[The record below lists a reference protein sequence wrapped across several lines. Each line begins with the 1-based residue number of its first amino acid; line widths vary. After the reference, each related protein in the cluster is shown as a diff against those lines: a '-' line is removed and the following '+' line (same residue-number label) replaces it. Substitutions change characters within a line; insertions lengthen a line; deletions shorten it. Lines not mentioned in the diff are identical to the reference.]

1 MTGLNELTAT
11 EAARRIHDGEATCE
25 AVVTDCILR
34 IEARE
39 PDVRAWEYLDPEY
52 ALDQARAIDAG
63 PRRGPLHG
71 VPVGIKDIYDTVD
84 MPTTHGSPI
93 YRGNRPAMDAAAVA
107 MLRAA
112 GALILGKTVSTEFA
126 ASNPSK
132 TRNPHNIEHTPA
144 GSSSGSAAA
153 VADMMVPAALG
164 SQTAGSVIRPAAFC
178 GTVGYK
184 ATFGILNRRGLAAQA
199 ESLDTIGCMT
209 RCVDDL
215 ALLTAVLTCRTPP
228 PPGQMPDRK
237 PRIGLC
243 RTHLWRDLDPAAV
256 EATEDAA
263 ARLAAAGAEV
273 RECALPAH
281 FADITEVQWSVLAV
295 EASRAYAHEWNNH
308 REALSAKMRAVF
320 EQGWSTP
327 DEDYVAALAFGE
339 RCRAEFASI
348 IEGHDLLLAPSAQG
362 EAPHG
367 LDWTGDVRF
376 QTMWSFLRVP
386 AITLP
391 THTGPNNMPVGNLL
405 VGPAHGDR
413 ALFDNARWAE
423 SVLMQDGVPLPTAPP
438 R

>member
-1 MTGLNELTAT
+1 MAGLNELTAS
-11 EAARRIHDGEATCE
+11 EVARRIDAGETTCE
-25 AVVTDCILR
+25 AVVADCILR
-34 IEARE
+34 VEARE

-71 VPVGIKDIYDTVD
+71 VPVGVKDIYDTVD

-93 YRGNRPAMDAAAVA
+93 YRGNRPAMDASAVA

-132 TRNPHNIEHTPA
+132 TRNPHDIERTPA

-199 ESLDTIGCMT
+199 ESLDTIGYMT

-215 ALLTAVLTCRTPP
+215 ALLTAVLTCRMPP
-228 PPGQMPDRK
+228 RPGRMPDRA

-263 ARLAAAGAEV
+263 ARLAQAGAEV
-273 RECALPAH
+273 REIALPAR
-281 FADITEVQWSVLAV
+281 FAEITGMQWRVLAV
-295 EASRAYAHEWNNH
+295 EAARAYAHEWFNH
-308 REALSAKMRAVF
+308 RAALSEKIRAVF

-348 IEGHDLLLAPSAQG
+348 IEAHDLLLTPSAGG
-362 EAPHG
+362 EAPRG

-386 AITLP
+386 VVTLP
-391 THTGPNNMPVGNLL
+391 THTGPDLMPVGNLL

-413 ALFDNARWAE
+413 ALFDNARWVE
-423 SVLMQDGVPLPTAPP
+423 SVLIEDGPRRPAAPP
-438 R
+438 

>member
-1 MTGLNELTAT
+1 MAGLNELTAT
-11 EAARRIHDGEATCE
+11 EAARRIAAGETSCE
-25 AVVTDCILR
+25 AVVSECILR

-52 ALDQARAIDAG
+52 ALNQARAIDAG
-63 PRRGPLHG
+63 PNRGPLHG
-71 VPVGIKDIYDTVD
+71 VPIGIKDIFDTAD
-84 MPTTHGSPI
+84 MPTTFGSPI
-93 YRGNRPAMDAAAVA
+93 YAGNRPAADAATVA

-112 GALILGKTVSTEFA
+112 GALILGKTVTTEFA

-132 TRNPHNIEHTPA
+132 TRNPHNLEHTPA

-153 VADMMVPAALG
+153 VADMMVPAAFG

-184 ATFGILNRRGLAAQA
+184 ASFGVINRRGLGSQA

-209 RCVDDL
+209 RCVDDV
-215 ALLTAVLTCRTPP
+215 ALLKAVITGRPAP
-228 PPGQMPDRK
+228 PPGTMPDRP

-243 RTHLWRDLDPAAV
+243 RTHLWTEFDPSAV

-263 ARLAAAGAEV
+263 ARLAEAGASVSEV
-273 RECALPAH
+273 ALPAH
-281 FADITEVQWSVLAV
+281 FAEITTVQWTVLAV
-295 EASRAYAHEWNNH
+295 EAARAYTHEWHHH
-308 REALSAKMRAVF
+308 RDQLSEKMRAVF
-320 EQGWSTP
+320 QLGHDAA

-339 RCRAEFASI
+339 RCRAE
-348 IEGHDLLLAPSAQG
+348 LAPVFDDVDMLLTPSANG
-362 EAPHG
+362 EAPKG

-376 QTMWSFLRVP
+376 QTLWSFLHVP

-391 THTGPNNMPVGNLL
+391 SHTGPNGLPVGNLL
-405 VGPAHGDR
+405 VGRYHGDE

-423 SVLMQDGVPLPTAPP
+423 RVLMGG
-438 R
+438 